1 VYKKVIF
8 KTFKTE
14 TARIYICDNFMI
26 QIKCI
31 TNLID
36 VNQSILD
43 HYLHCLFLI
52 KLNILKNTINYWY
65 ERSVW

>member
-1 VYKKVIF
+1 
-8 KTFKTE
+8 
-14 TARIYICDNFMI
+14 MI

-65 ERSVW
+65 ECSVW